1 MGCAVLD
8 DEVDLILMI
17 FLTEDEV
24 PSDVSHQ
31 TDMAGHTKFQS
42 GTDLTEHWRVVI
54 VNRINRPIFFLPEH
68 EIPRRSGWVAARSV
82 SVFFM
87 KILVERCATLDE
99 TETARDIRGETAEGI
114 ACGQGEQSTTR
125 KIRFGG
131 KTDCLNAGPEVTAP
145 EIFHVDTTTPGIVT
159 RE

>member
-42 GTDLTEHWRVVI
+42 GTDLTEHSRVVI
-54 VNRINRPIFFLPEH
+54 VNRINRPIFFLTEH
-68 EIPRRSGWVAARSV
+68 EIPRRSGWVAAWPVSV
-82 SVFFM
+82 SFM
-87 KILVERCATLDE
+87 KILVERCSTLE
-99 TETARDIRGETAEGI
+99 EAEASGDIWGEPAEGI
-114 ACGQGEQSTTR
+114 ASGQGEETAT
-125 KIRFGG
+125 G
-131 KTDCLNAGPEVTAP
+131 KVCFRSKT
-145 EIFHVDTTTPGIVT
+145 
-159 RE
+159 